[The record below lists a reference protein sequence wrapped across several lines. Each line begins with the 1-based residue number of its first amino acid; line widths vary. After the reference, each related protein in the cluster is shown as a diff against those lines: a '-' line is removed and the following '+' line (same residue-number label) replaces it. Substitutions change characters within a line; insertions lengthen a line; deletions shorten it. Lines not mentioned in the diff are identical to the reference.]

1 MPILMKRYFRIVS
14 FCLLCIWSS
23 SCSTAYYLEYHPG
36 FSDNV
41 FHRKVISAE
50 KKLVSNDEK
59 LYLEAAKLQTQY
71 TYAFIV
77 EKADR
82 LIEDDYESGKRLYAK
97 ALANFEKAIS
107 YGKKAIQFRYPE
119 LKIMMDWIVEDVTF
133 IEKDVPYLYW
143 LGAAYGGAI
152 GSSRGKAKWVI
163 QLPIV
168 GYLLETSLEIDPS
181 WNFGAIHT
189 AMISYTMARTD
200 LMGTNVKKAIKHY
213 EQAMLF
219 SNGQDAGAKVSFAE
233 NVHVSLQKKDEF
245 ELLLKEVLSM
255 DVDNNKA
262 LALGNII
269 ARERALWLLSRT
281 DELFY

>member
-1 MPILMKRYFRIVS
+1 MPMLMKRYFRIVS
-14 FCLLCIWSS
+14 FCLLCIWGS
-23 SCSTAYYLEYHPG
+23 SCSTVYYLEHHPG
-36 FSDNV
+36 FADDV
-41 FHRKVISAE
+41 FYRKVISAE
-50 KKLVSNDEK
+50 KKLGSNDDK
-59 LYLEAAKLQTQY
+59 LYLEAAKLRTQY

-82 LIEDDYESGKRLYAK
+82 LIEDDYETGKRLYAK
-97 ALANFEKAIS
+97 ALASFEKAIF
-107 YGKKAIQFRYPE
+107 YGKKAIQLRHPE
-119 LKIMMDWIVEDVTF
+119 LQFITDWIIEDVTF
-133 IEKDVPYLYW
+133 TEKDVPYLYW

-168 GYLLETSLEIDPS
+168 GYLLETALEIDPS
-181 WNFGAIHT
+181 WNYGAIHS

-200 LMGTNVKKAIKHY
+200 LMGNNVKNTTKHY

-219 SNGQDAGAKVSFAE
+219 SNRQDAGSKVSFAE
-233 NVHVSLQKKDEF
+233 NVHISLQKKDEF

-255 DVDNNKA
+255 DVESNKE